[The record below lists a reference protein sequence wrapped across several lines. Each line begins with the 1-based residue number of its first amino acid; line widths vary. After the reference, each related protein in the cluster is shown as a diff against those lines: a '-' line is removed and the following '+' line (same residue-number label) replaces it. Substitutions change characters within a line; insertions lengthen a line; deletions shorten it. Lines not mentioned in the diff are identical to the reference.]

1 MATTQAGAIKDAL
14 AANGHAAEL
23 VIISTEGDRSTGP
36 IADIGVGVFTA
47 ALREAIHERRVDMAV
62 HSYKDLPTA
71 PDPRFKIA
79 AIPPREDARDAL
91 VARDG
96 LVLGELPV
104 GSVIGTSSPRRAAQ
118 LRALGLG
125 LEIRPLRGN
134 LDTRLNR
141 VSNGDLDGIVVARAG
156 LARIG
161 RLADVT
167 ETLEPVQML
176 PAPAQGALAVE
187 CRADDT
193 ELAALLAELDDADTR
208 AAVTAERVLLAELEA
223 GCSAPVG
230 AIAEVVESIDEDGR
244 VFEELSL
251 RGCVATLD
259 GSDVIRASGI
269 GTPDRAREL
278 GLSVADGAVRTGRT
292 RSVGRCWER
301 EMTGHSGR
309 GRKTKPGRITF
320 VGSGPGDPGLLTTRA
335 RTVLANAALV
345 FTDPDVPEAVL
356 ALAGSELPPP
366 SGPEPAEAAKP
377 ADTDADADK
386 DCRAQSPADAPVAA
400 SAATRIPGGPDIR
413 PALGDPA
420 EVAKTLATE
429 ARTGVDVVRLV
440 AGDPLSVDAV
450 ITEVNALAKTH
461 LNFEIVPGLPD
472 TTAVPTYAGLPLGS
486 AHTVADVRGDVDW
499 AALAAAPGPLILH
512 ATASHLPDAARTLIE
527 YGLADTTPTV
537 VTANGTTCQ
546 QRSVETTLAGL
557 LDKTTL
563 AGTEPAGLPAGPLA
577 GRWW

>member
-1 MATTQAGAIKDAL
+1 MATTQAGAVKDAL

-47 ALREAIHERRVDMAV
+47 ALREALRDGVIDVAV
-62 HSYKDLPTA
+62 HSYQDLPTA
-71 PDPRFKIA
+71 PDPRFVIA

-167 ETLEPVQML
+167 ETLESVQML

-251 RGCVATLD
+251 RGCVAALD

-269 GTPDRAREL
+269 GTPGRAREL
-278 GLSVADGAVRTGRT
+278 GLSLAEELFELGARDVLVQRT
-292 RSVGRCWER
+292 E
-301 EMTGHSGR
+301 SG
-309 GRKTKPGRITF
+309 
-320 VGSGPGDPGLLTTRA
+320 SD
-335 RTVLANAALV
+335 
-345 FTDPDVPEAVL
+345 E
-356 ALAGSELPPP
+356 
-366 SGPEPAEAAKP
+366 
-377 ADTDADADK
+377 
-386 DCRAQSPADAPVAA
+386 
-400 SAATRIPGGPDIR
+400 
-413 PALGDPA
+413 
-420 EVAKTLATE
+420 
-429 ARTGVDVVRLV
+429 
-440 AGDPLSVDAV
+440 
-450 ITEVNALAKTH
+450 
-461 LNFEIVPGLPD
+461 
-472 TTAVPTYAGLPLGS
+472 
-486 AHTVADVRGDVDW
+486 
-499 AALAAAPGPLILH
+499 
-512 ATASHLPDAARTLIE
+512 
-527 YGLADTTPTV
+527 
-537 VTANGTTCQ
+537 
-546 QRSVETTLAGL
+546 
-557 LDKTTL
+557 
-563 AGTEPAGLPAGPLA
+563 
-577 GRWW
+577 